1 MADIN
6 IRPFQASPEDLN
18 KGSSVSRGRID
29 PGIKA
34 VALSLLYVLPG
45 LLSDAK
51 YRWIK
56 DLTGVSER
64 HLTRIAKEA
73 KARGYD
79 PITNPG
85 RVLME
90 YVIEAPRSGRP
101 NMAVNEVNERKC
113 IEIVSRDRNG
123 REKSA
128 EVIGMKFGISRQS
141 VCRIMR
147 RAGYKKVKSITKPA
161 FNEKTER
168 EETCFCEKISTLD
181 LRGLEERYM
190 ERRDVCYIRVTARLV

>member
-1 MADIN
+1 M
-6 IRPFQASPEDLN
+6 
-18 KGSSVSRGRID
+18 
-29 PGIKA
+29 
-34 VALSLLYVLPG
+34 
-45 LLSDAK
+45 
-51 YRWIK
+51 
-56 DLTGVSER
+56 SER

-101 NMAVNEVNERKC
+101 NGAVNEVNERKC
-113 IEIVSRDRNG
+113 IEIVLRDRNG

-128 EVIGMKFGISRQS
+128 EVIGMKLGISRQS

-147 RAGYKKVKSITKPA
+147 RAGYKKVKSTTKPA
-161 FNEKTER
+161 LNEKQKEKRLAFARKYQHWTLEDWKNVIWSD
-168 EETCFCEKISTLD
+168 ETSVILGQR
-181 LRGLEERYM
+181 RGS
-190 ERRDVCYIRVTARLV
+190 